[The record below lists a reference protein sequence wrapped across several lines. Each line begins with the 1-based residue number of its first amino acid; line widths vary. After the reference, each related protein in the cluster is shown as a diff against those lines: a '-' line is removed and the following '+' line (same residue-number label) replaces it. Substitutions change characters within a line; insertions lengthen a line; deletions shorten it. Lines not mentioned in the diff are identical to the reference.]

1 MLLSKSSCVSSISN
15 SHCDSTAV
23 VFRYPVATTA
33 TAAAVCAACTHRCA
47 HCNVGLC
54 AQSKVVDEDVYQ
66 RQGDNIITW
75 CEPMGLDLALSFQEN
90 SGCLEIWGQVSC

>member
-1 MLLSKSSCVSSISN
+1 MLLPPMLLQLCMLLHSSLFALSSHALL
-15 SHCDSTAV
+15 HCSL
-23 VFRYPVATTA
+23 
-33 TAAAVCAACTHRCA
+33 CT
-47 HCNVGLC
+47 
-54 AQSKVVDEDVYQ
+54 QSKVVDEDVYQ